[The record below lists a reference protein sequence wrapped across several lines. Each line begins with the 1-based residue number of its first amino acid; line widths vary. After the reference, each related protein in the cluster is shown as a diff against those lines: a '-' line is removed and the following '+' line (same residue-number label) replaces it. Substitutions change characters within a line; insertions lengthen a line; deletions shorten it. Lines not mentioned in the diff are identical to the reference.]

1 MIVTGGLLS
10 WLPAFMAIVLSGLAL
25 AACAAPATPA
35 ARRTRLSMIAIV
47 GSLTVAAMV
56 WQASAASDQIARLIK
71 DDQSKQLM
79 AQVKSLQE
87 QVARLQE
94 STRAR
99 SLSSETAAG
108 LSDYLR
114 PFGGHKVI
122 VSCVPG
128 DIEAYHY
135 ATQIAD
141 ALKAA
146 NWDARGPEATTI
158 FGDVKAMGI
167 NVYNN
172 SDHLSETVKILLD
185 ALAKF
190 AIPYQS
196 RVPPNEA
203 IPENE
208 TVELFIGAKPAMA
221 TTATAH

>member
-1 MIVTGGLLS
+1 VTGGLLS

-128 DIEAYHY
+128 E
-135 ATQIAD
+135 
-141 ALKAA
+141 LGR
-146 NWDARGPEATTI
+146 ARP
-158 FGDVKAMGI
+158 
-167 NVYNN
+167 
-172 SDHLSETVKILLD
+172 
-185 ALAKF
+185 
-190 AIPYQS
+190 
-196 RVPPNEA
+196 
-203 IPENE
+203 
-208 TVELFIGAKPAMA
+208 
-221 TTATAH
+221 